1 ETLDT
6 LDLCLGCKACKS
18 ECPSSVDMAKIKA
31 EYLVHY
37 YKRNGLPLF
46 NRLMGMLP
54 TLNGLLFRVAPQLAP
69 LANWGL
75 QTPLAK
81 ALFARL
87 GVHPARDLPGYA
99 RVWQMYGGRETLASY
114 GVNNPDY
121 ETWQHAIPEQHW
133 QFFRE
138 GMVDAVEE
146 NDFVLVH
153 GGYDPHLPWEKQ
165 PWNELRWLKWN
176 NPEPHVSGKV
186 VVCGHTHQVNC
197 LPLSVG
203 HAICI
208 DTWVYGSDGWL
219 TALEL
224 ESRSYVQANQQGMV
238 RARRDLRVS

>member
-1 ETLDT
+1 MHTWAIGDVHGCLTALNTLLSALELKPEDKLIFLGDL
-6 LDLCLGCKACKS
+6 LDRGPDSRGVLERIFELK
-18 ECPSSVDMAKIKA
+18 EQRSVEVIQGNH
-31 EYLVHY
+31 EE
-37 YKRNGLPLF
+37 
-46 NRLMGMLP
+46 ML
-54 TLNGLLFRVAPQLAP
+54 LI
-69 LANWGL
+69 
-75 QTPLAK
+75 
-81 ALFARL
+81 
-87 GVHPARDLPGYA
+87 ARDLPGYA

>member
-1 ETLDT
+1 MHTWAIGDVHGCLTALNTLLSALELKPEDKLIFLGDL
-6 LDLCLGCKACKS
+6 LDRGPDSRGVLERIFELK
-18 ECPSSVDMAKIKA
+18 EQRSVEVIQGNH
-31 EYLVHY
+31 EE
-37 YKRNGLPLF
+37 
-46 NRLMGMLP
+46 ML
-54 TLNGLLFRVAPQLAP
+54 LI
-69 LANWGL
+69 
-75 QTPLAK
+75 
-81 ALFARL
+81 
-87 GVHPARDLPGYA
+87 ARDLPGYA

-165 PWNELRWLKWN
+165 PWDEFRGLKWN
-176 NPEPHVSGKV
+176 KSEPHGSGKG
-186 VVCGHTHQVNC
+186 VVCGHTHPGNC
-197 LPLSVG
+197 LPVSVG